1 MKWWPLLL
9 ASAIIAGNSPAAAE
23 TGRVVRFMADD
34 FPPSAVYWQH
44 PGGQMVQAQP
54 SAGAFRLS
62 LPAQSG
68 LIIILIYKF
77 AGSEYLPPTSEIQ
90 LKLNVDQQAD
100 PLDLPLPLHRW
111 KACTRAALDGISAY
125 PQSSTYSL
133 VRTILE
139 ARLLLTFQREAA
151 CQDFQGKVQL
161 ILADRRRQLPVF
173 ISFP

>member
-9 ASAIIAGNSPAAAE
+9 ASSVFGGNPAAAA
-23 TGRVVRFMADD
+23 TDRMVRFTTDD
-34 FPPSAVYWQH
+34 FPPSAVYWQDPSGH
-44 PGGQMVQAQP
+44 VRQAQP

-77 AGSEYLPPTSEIQ
+77 AGSEYLPPTSEIR
-90 LKLNVDQQAD
+90 LKLNVDPQAD

-111 KACTRAALDGISAY
+111 KACTRTALDGITAY
-125 PQSSTYSL
+125 PRSSTYSL
-133 VRTILE
+133 IQSILE
-139 ARLLLTFQREAA
+139 ARLLLTFQRDAA

-161 ILADRRRQLPVF
+161 ILADSRRQLPVF